1 MNQFQEKMNTGKL
14 HHLIPPTLPHE
25 ESGKDEVKRVVKKA
39 AYLLYYTTLAF
50 FVKWEVMWKVPL
62 LDKS

>member
-50 FVKWEVMWKVPL
+50 FVKWEVM
-62 LDKS
+62 